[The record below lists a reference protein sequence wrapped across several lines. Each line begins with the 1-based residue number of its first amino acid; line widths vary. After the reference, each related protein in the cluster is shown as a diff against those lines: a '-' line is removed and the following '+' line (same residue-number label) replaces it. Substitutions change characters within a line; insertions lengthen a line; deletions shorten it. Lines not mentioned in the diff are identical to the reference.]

1 MIDSF
6 YSNYILRYPKSVLLL
21 LFLMVAFLGSQA
33 FKMEVDAS
41 AETLLLESD
50 KDLEFSRMISERY
63 HTPDILVIAYT
74 PEASL
79 IDVDVL
85 KDISALSDE
94 LRALPMVD
102 SVTSILNV
110 PLMQSPKKPL
120 KEMLE
125 QIPTLSSKDVNKTM
139 VKYELLESP
148 IYKNNLVSED
158 FKTTALMI
166 NLKSDKTFRKLRLQR
181 DALRLKDREGSLSEE
196 EQKSY
201 KRVLQTFKLHRDM
214 LRLSDHQNIENIREV
229 MEHHRDHAKL
239 FLGGVS
245 MISDDMVSF
254 VKEDLKVYGS
264 IVLFLL
270 IVVLWVIF
278 GTLHWVLIPVLILTV
293 SIISTVGVLGMFGWE
308 VTVISSNFVSLQLII
323 TLSII
328 IHLIVRYREL
338 LATKPNAS
346 QKQLVLET
354 VTSMSKPT
362 FFAVL
367 TTIAGFTSLIF
378 SDILPVI
385 NLGLMMSMGITIS
398 LFLTYL
404 IFPAIVVLL
413 PKLVLR
419 EPKKQTYS
427 PTKVFATI
435 TERYGNVFLFVTIL
449 VVLFS
454 LVGTSKLMVENSF
467 INYFKSSTE
476 IYQGMAIIDKKL
488 GGTTPLDV
496 IIDFPKPKEMPI
508 SETVEEDDEFSDF
521 DDFEEELAAS
531 ENEAQYWFTSERMHK
546 VKQVHDYLES
556 LPEVGKVISLG
567 TMLELGRSLN
577 DEKCLDSF
585 QLALLYNELP
595 SEFRE
600 IILDPY
606 ISIEN
611 NQTRFSLR
619 IVDSNEALRRG
630 ALLEKI
636 QKDLIGKLGLAP
648 ENVHLSNVMVLYN
661 NMLQSLFS
669 SQILTLGLMV
679 LLLSVMFYMLF
690 RSLSVAI
697 IAMITNLMP
706 ISVLFGFMGWAG
718 IPLDMMTITIAAIS
732 VGIAVDNTIHYLYR
746 YKKEFAIDHDYIQ
759 AMHRSHESIGYAMVY
774 TSAAIMLGF
783 LVLVLSAFVHT
794 IYFGLLTVLTMLMAT
809 IADLLLLPKLIL
821 LVKPF
826 KVDKNS

>member
-1 MIDSF
+1 MIESF
-6 YSNYILRYPKSVLLL
+6 YSNYVLRYPKSVLLV
-21 LFLMVAFLGSQA
+21 LFLLVAFLGSQA

-41 AETLLLESD
+41 AETLLLEND

-79 IDVDVL
+79 IDADVL
-85 KDISALSDE
+85 KDIGVLSDE
-94 LRALPMVD
+94 LTALPMVD

-139 VKYELLESP
+139 AKYELLESP

-181 DALRLKDREGSLSEE
+181 DALRLKDREESLSEE

-338 LATKPNAS
+338 LATKPKAS

-435 TERYGNVFLFVTIL
+435 TERYGNIFLFVTIL

-496 IIDFPKPKEMPI
+496 IIDFPKPKEVPN
-508 SETVEEDDEFSDF
+508 SEAAEEDDEFSDF

-690 RSLSVAI
+690 RSLPVAI

-746 YKKEFAIDHDYIQ
+746 YKKEFAIDQDYIQ

-783 LVLVLSAFVHT
+783 LVLVLSAFVPT

>member
-1 MIDSF
+1 MINRL
-6 YSNYILRYPKSVLLL
+6 YSRYILQYPKSVLLL
-21 LFLMVAFLGSQA
+21 LFLLVAFLGSQA

-41 AETLLLESD
+41 AETLLLEND
-50 KDLEFSRMISERY
+50 KDLQFSRMVSERY

-74 PEASL
+74 PKASL
-79 IDVDVL
+79 VEDETLFEID
-85 KDISALSDE
+85 ALSRE
-94 LRALPMVD
+94 LTDLPMVD

-110 PLMQSPKKPL
+110 PLMQSPAKPI

-125 QIPTLSSKDVNKTM
+125 QIPTLRSEDVNRTM
-139 VKYELLESP
+139 AKYELLNSP
-148 IYKNNLVSED
+148 IYRNNLVSSD
-158 FKTTALMI
+158 FKTTALLI
-166 NLKSDKTFRKLRLQR
+166 NLKSDTTFRTLRLQR
-181 DALRLKDREGSLSEE
+181 DALRQKEREGTMSDAEHRELHAVE
-196 EQKSY
+196 
-201 KRVLQTFKLHRDM
+201 RTFKLHRDM
-214 LRLSDHQNIENIREV
+214 SRLSDHQNIESIRDV
-229 MEHHRDHAKL
+229 MDHHREHASM

-270 IVVLWVIF
+270 IVVLWVVF
-278 GTLHWVLIPVLILTV
+278 GTLYWVLIPVLILTV
-293 SIISTVGVLGMFGWE
+293 SIISTIGLLGMFGWE

-338 LATKPNAS
+338 IAESPQSS
-346 QKQLVLET
+346 QKELVLKT

-378 SDILPVI
+378 SEILPVI
-385 NLGLMMSMGITIS
+385 NLGLMMSLGITIS

-404 IFPAIVVLL
+404 IFPTIVVLM
-413 PKLVLR
+413 PKFR
-419 EPKKQTYS
+419 TPKKKDQSFS
-427 PTKVFATI
+427 PTILFATI
-435 TERYGNVFLFVTIL
+435 TERYGNLFLFVTIL
-449 VVLFS
+449 LVLVS
-454 LVGTSKLMVENSF
+454 LIGGSKLMVENSF
-467 INYFKSSTE
+467 INYFKTSTE

-488 GGTTPLDV
+488 GGTTPLDI
-496 IIDFPKPKEMPI
+496 IIDFPIEKVEQ
-508 SETVEEDDEFSDF
+508 EAVLEEEDDEFSDF
-521 DDFEEELAAS
+521 DEFEEELAAT
-531 ENEAQYWFTSERMHK
+531 ENEAQYWFTSERMQK
-546 VKQVHDYLES
+546 VREVHDYLES
-556 LPEVGKVISLG
+556 IPEVGKVVSLG
-567 TMLELGRSLN
+567 TMLELGRNLN
-577 DEKCLDSF
+577 DDKCLDSF

-595 SEFRE
+595 KEFRS

-619 IVDSNEALRRG
+619 IVDSNEELRRG
-630 ALLEKI
+630 ELLERIKY
-636 QKDLIGKLGLAP
+636 DLVNKLDLKE

-679 LLLSVMFYMLF
+679 LLLSVMFFMLF
-690 RSLSVAI
+690 KSIPVAI

-706 ISVLFGFMGWAG
+706 ISVLFGFMGWSG

-746 YKKEFAIDHDYIQ
+746 YKIEFAKDRDYVA
-759 AMHRSHESIGYAMVY
+759 AMHRSHESIGHAMVY

-783 LVLVLSAFVHT
+783 LVLVLSAFVPT
-794 IYFGLLTVLTMLMAT
+794 IYFGLLTVLTMFMAT
-809 IADLLLLPKLIL
+809 VADLLLLPKLIL

-826 KVDKNS
+826 GADKA

>member
-139 VKYELLESP
+139 AKYELLESP

-404 IFPAIVVLL
+404 IFPAVVVLL

-435 TERYGNVFLFVTIL
+435 TERYGNIFLFVTIL

-496 IIDFPKPKEMPI
+496 IIDFPKPKEVPN
-508 SETVEEDDEFSDF
+508 SEAAEEDDEFSDF

-577 DEKCLDSF
+577 DKKCLDSF

-706 ISVLFGFMGWAG
+706 ISVLFGFMGWTG

-783 LVLVLSAFVHT
+783 LVLVLSAFVPT